1 MPLVINVG
9 IAMQPQQMSEDL
21 FEDEVDFEDADYADG
36 EDWDEEALGLDGAD
50 IDPNSIAQ
58 EIGVRP

>member
-1 MPLVINVG
+1 MDTEEFID
-9 IAMQPQQMSEDL
+9 ADL
-21 FEDEVDFEDADYADG
+21 DFEDDVDFEA

-50 IDPNSIAQ
+50 LDADSLAR

>member
-1 MPLVINVG
+1 M
-9 IAMQPQQMSEDL
+9 ETEEL
-21 FEDEVDFEDADYADG
+21 FDDGLDFVDEEGFEA

-50 IDPNSIAQ
+50 LDTDSLAR

>member
-1 MPLVINVG
+1 
-9 IAMQPQQMSEDL
+9 MQPQQMSEDL
-21 FEDEVDFEDADYADG
+21 LEDEVDFEDADYADG

-50 IDPNSIAQ
+50 IDPNSIAR

>member
-1 MPLVINVG
+1 
-9 IAMQPQQMSEDL
+9 MQPQQMSEDL
-21 FEDEVDFEDADYADG
+21 LDDEIDFEDADYADG

-50 IDPNSIAQ
+50 LDQDSIAR

>member
-1 MPLVINVG
+1 MPLVINEG
-9 IAMQPQQMSEDL
+9 IAMHPRQMSEDL
-21 FEDEVDFEDADYADG
+21 LDDEVDFEDADYADG

-50 IDPNSIAQ
+50 IDTDSIAR

>member
-1 MPLVINVG
+1 
-9 IAMQPQQMSEDL
+9 MQPEDFNEADL
-21 FEDEVDFEDADYADG
+21 DFEDDVDFEA

-50 IDPNSIAQ
+50 LDTDSIAR